1 MLLKKIGFI
10 GLGSMGFP
18 MAKNLLVEGY
28 QVHITKHSN
37 NQKSIDRIDALIAL
51 GAKLESSIVEVV
63 KDVDLIISVLPADKE
78 VRDVYLNKEVLN
90 AIKTEA
96 IILDMTSCTA
106 GAIIDV
112 EKYYSEKGIRVLDA
126 PVSGGIGGAQ
136 KGTLTIF
143 GAGDKNSFDE
153 IEDVLNCLGDKIYY
167 IGSLG
172 KGKILKSIN
181 NMLNAINTVAV
192 IEGLTV
198 ANQNGIDLEIM
209 YDVLTNS
216 SGNSNSLEKKFD
228 KIRNNDYE
236 PNFKMSLM
244 KKDVKIAIDSG
255 KNSNLPIAELVHN
268 MFVNASELGDLDYTS
283 ISQIYKNKSSEK
295 S

>member
-18 MAKNLLVEGY
+18 MAKNLLAAGY

-78 VRDVYLNKEVLN
+78 VREVYLNKEVLD
-90 AIKTEA
+90 AVKTEA

-106 GAIIDV
+106 SAIIDV

-143 GAGDKNSFDE
+143 GAGDKDTFDE
-153 IEDVLNCLGDKIYY
+153 IDDVLKCLGEKIYY

-209 YDVLTNS
+209 YDVITNS
-216 SGNSNSLEKKFD
+216 SGNSNSLEKKFN
-228 KIRNNDYE
+228 KIKNNDYD

-244 KKDVKIAIDSG
+244 KKDLKIAIDSG
-255 KNSNLPIAELVHN
+255 GKSPLPIGELVYN
-268 MFVNASELGDLDYTS
+268 MFEDATEYQNLDYTS
-283 ISQIYKNKSSEK
+283 ISQLYKTKS
-295 S
+295 

>member
-1 MLLKKIGFI
+1 MLIKKIGFI

-18 MAKNLLVEGY
+18 MAKNLLDAGY
-28 QVHITKHSN
+28 QVHITKHSDN
-37 NQKSIDRIDALIAL
+37 KKSMDRIDALIAL
-51 GAKLESSIVEVV
+51 GGKYKSNIVEVV

-78 VRDVYLNKEVLN
+78 LREVYLNKEVLD
-90 AIKTEA
+90 AVGEKT
-96 IILDMTSCTA
+96 IILDMTSCSA
-106 GAIIDV
+106 SAIIEV
-112 EKYYSEKGIRVLDA
+112 EKYYLEKGTRVLDA
-126 PVSGGIGGAQ
+126 PVSGGIPGAQ

-143 GAGDKNSFDE
+143 GAGDKDTLDE
-153 IEDVLNCLGDKIYY
+153 IQEVLKCLGEKIYY

-192 IEGLTV
+192 IEGLAV

-209 YDVLTNS
+209 YDVITNS
-216 SGNSNSLEKKFD
+216 SGSSNSLEKKFN

-244 KKDVKIAIDSG
+244 KKDIKIAIDSG
-255 KNSNLPIAELVHN
+255 GNSTLPIAELVYN
-268 MFVNASELGDLDYTS
+268 MFKEATEYQDLDYTS
-283 ISQIYKNKSSEK
+283 ISQLYKIKP
-295 S
+295 

>member
-18 MAKNLLVEGY
+18 MAKNLLAAGY

-78 VRDVYLNKEVLN
+78 VREVYLNKEVLD
-90 AIKTEA
+90 AVKTEA

-106 GAIIDV
+106 SAIIDV

-143 GAGDKNSFDE
+143 GAGDKDTFDE
-153 IEDVLNCLGDKIYY
+153 IDDVLKCLGEKIYY

-216 SGNSNSLEKKFD
+216 SGSSNSLEKKFD

-244 KKDVKIAIDSG
+244 KKDVKIALDSV
-255 KNSNLPIAELVHN
+255 KNSTLPVAELVHK
-268 MFVNASELGDLDYTS
+268 MFVNASGFGELDYTS
-283 ISQIYKNKSSEK
+283 ISQLYKTKT
-295 S
+295 

>member
-18 MAKNLLVEGY
+18 MAKNLLAAGY

-78 VRDVYLNKEVLN
+78 VREVYLNKEVLD
-90 AIKTEA
+90 AVKTEA

-106 GAIIDV
+106 SAIIDV

-143 GAGDKNSFDE
+143 GAGDKDTFDE
-153 IEDVLNCLGDKIYY
+153 IDDVLKCLGEKIYY

-216 SGNSNSLEKKFD
+216 SGSSNSLEKKFD

-244 KKDVKIAIDSG
+244 KKDVKIALDSV
-255 KNSNLPIAELVHN
+255 KNSTLPVAELVHK
-268 MFVNASELGDLDYTS
+268 MFVNASEFGELDYTS
-283 ISQIYKNKSSEK
+283 ISQLYKTKT
-295 S
+295 